1 MRISAKDTICGLRPA
16 QLKDLFARNDF
27 STLRAAKKMGMDVRQ
42 ASETLIALCEA
53 DWICFNGTRDYIDH
67 WMVSELGHRLLA
79 TPLVPRFPR
88 EEGRRIVDEV
98 IEMARVINREPERS
112 RRIKEIRLFGSVLT
126 GSQDETV
133 GDVDMVVLVE
143 RRVLPREIL
152 KELEQAECKGAP
164 VGLDYVDQ
172 LFWSR
177 KQILRRLKNVSRK
190 LSLHDE
196 DDLRALGAPY
206 QTVYAY
212 DVDREREVPFD
223 AAVKEAEIP
232 TETAQTAI
240 EFNWLAKR
248 HEDRTDLPEMPAKAP
263 REAYV
268 RASALQQAL
277 HMWLRGAPIELIAK
291 TVGMSKSGVSAYL
304 ASCHSRKPV
313 DFKFDSSF
321 RATVS
326 HALEPQRD
334 YWIGVKLD
342 VWAPRQVMIE
352 VNAKRSDN
360 RSIVGN
366 ARLGVNHDI
375 VCEGDSRIFPTLV
388 KIVDFALRW
397 YRHMGKHFGELRC
410 MVSTAFSP
418 EDKPESLVAPWPIEF
433 GILEP
438 SMDEALRKRI
448 PVATKASPAML
459 ELTMAERIQIKQY
472 EERGGHFFKTRSI
485 LGREARKLASLAH
498 TIAAKRRP
506 MAGLDETLR
515 FYHYI
520 DPAGQA
526 S

>member
-16 QLKDLFARNDF
+16 KLKDLFAKNEF
-27 STLRAAKKMGMDVRQ
+27 STPRAAKKLGMDVIQ

-53 DWICFNGTRDYIDH
+53 GWICFNGTRDYIDY

-88 EEGRRIVDEV
+88 EEGHRIVAEV
-98 IEMARVINREPERS
+98 IEMARAINSEPERS

-126 GSQDETV
+126 GSHDETV

-143 RRVLPREIL
+143 RRALPRMVF

-164 VGLDYVDQ
+164 AGLDHVDL

-177 KQILRRLKNVSRK
+177 KQILRRLKKVSRK

-196 DDLRALGAPY
+196 DDLRALNAPY

-212 DVDREREVPFD
+212 DVEKEREVPFD
-223 AAVKEAEIP
+223 TAVKEAEFPI
-232 TETAQTAI
+232 ETAETAS

-248 HEDRTDLPEMPAKAP
+248 DEDRIDFPEMPAKAP
-263 REAYV
+263 KEAYV

-304 ASCHSRKPV
+304 ASCHSRQPV
-313 DFKFDSSF
+313 DFEFDSSF

-342 VWAPRQVMIE
+342 VLAPRQAAIE
-352 VNAKRSDN
+352 VIAKRSDN
-360 RSIVGN
+360 RTIVGN
-366 ARLGVNHDI
+366 ARLYGNFDT
-375 VCEGDSRIFPTLV
+375 VCDGDSRIFPMLV
-388 KIVDFALRW
+388 QIIDFALRW
-397 YRHMGKHFGELRC
+397 SRHMGKRFGELRC
-410 MVSTAFSP
+410 VVSTAFSP
-418 EDKPESLVAPWPIEF
+418 EDKPEPLVAPWPIEF
-433 GILEP
+433 GLLEP
-438 SMDEALRKRI
+438 SMDEALRKQI
-448 PVATKASPAML
+448 SAATKAWPAML
-459 ELTMAERIQIKQY
+459 ELTMAQRIKIKQY
-472 EERGGHFFKTRSI
+472 EGAGSHLFKTRSI
-485 LGREARKLASLAH
+485 RGREARKLASLAH
-498 TIAAKRRP
+498 TIDAKRRP

-520 DPAGQA
+520 EPACQA